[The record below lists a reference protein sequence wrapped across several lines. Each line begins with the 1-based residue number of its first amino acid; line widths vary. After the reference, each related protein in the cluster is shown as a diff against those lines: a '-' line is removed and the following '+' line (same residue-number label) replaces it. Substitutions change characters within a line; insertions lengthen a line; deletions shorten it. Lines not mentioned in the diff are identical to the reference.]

1 MPCLSREQ
9 EKAFL
14 DKLVS
19 LSGGLDQWC
28 CPFCGQSNKYHVAG
42 AGMVAL
48 QTYKMASVDP
58 EGPVMPVVA
67 LICQHCGYTH
77 FFNAAISGT
86 LDESLGFAK

>member
-9 EKAFL
+9 EKASL
-14 DKLVS
+14 DKLS
-19 LSGGLDQWC
+19 ALSGFHGWY
-28 CPFCGQSNKYHVAG
+28 CPFCGQDNEYRVAG
-42 AGMVAL
+42 AGVVAL

-67 LICQHCGYTH
+67 LICPRCGYTH

-86 LDESLGFAK
+86 LDESLGVK